1 MNNILKE
8 STHIIEESYI
18 KYRSSV
24 YNYINYRIANEENSK
39 DLTQEVFLRLMDYKQ
54 IICQATIKSFIF
66 TISRNLVMD
75 YLRRQY
81 KKQEI
86 YSYIYEH
93 SDYTTG
99 AADSK
104 IIAKNL
110 EEIEKRK
117 IALLPPKRRVIY
129 QMNRFDNK
137 SIKDI
142 SIELNLSQRTVEN
155 HLFISRKEVREYI
168 SKCI

>member
-1 MNNILKE
+1 
-8 STHIIEESYI
+8 
-18 KYRSSV
+18 
-24 YNYINYRIANEENSK
+24 
-39 DLTQEVFLRLMDYKQ
+39 
-54 IICQATIKSFIF
+54 
-66 TISRNLVMD
+66 MD

-86 YSYIYEH
+86 YSYLYEH

-104 IIAKNL
+104 IISKNL